1 MARQWTAPGHGGA
14 SLEVI
19 IKGKNTDV
27 SADLEAYAERKLS
40 KLTKLSDRLQSAT
53 VNFTKN
59 ASKKRDKSFRV
70 EVVVHAPGQVL
81 RSEEDESSFFVA
93 IDAVADKLRRQLK
106 KLKSKRVDKPREKA
120 SKAEAA
126 RKRTRPAPLLEPSD
140 PTPIVYVERF
150 PVKPIS
156 TAEAIMQLEATGG
169 ELLLFV
175 NDQSVVNC
183 VRKRAD
189 GGFSLL
195 VPEDEVS

>member
-1 MARQWTAPGHGGA
+1 M
-14 SLEVI
+14 LEVI

-27 SADLEAYAERKLS
+27 SADLEAYAERKLL
-40 KLTKLSDRLQSAT
+40 KLTKLSSRLQSAS
-53 VNFTKN
+53 VSFTKN
-59 ASKKRDKSFRV
+59 ASKKRHKAFRV

-126 RKRTRPAPLLEPSD
+126 RKRKRPASLLEPQES
-140 PTPIVYVERF
+140 TPIVYVERF
-150 PVKPIS
+150 PIRPIS
-156 TAEAIMQLEATGG
+156 TVEAIMQLEATGG